1 VVAANRDEF
10 YGRPSLPAAFWPV
23 ASPDTP
29 KDASGN
35 DQPYLFA
42 GQDLVHGGTWMGIT
56 LSGRFAAV
64 TNYRQKT
71 DGGAEHRSRGIMVR
85 DFLTGEMSPLQYA
98 TDLLT
103 ERDSYGGFNLLL
115 KDASS
120 FWYCSNRSPD
130 PLPIQQGVHG
140 LSNHLLDTQWLKVK
154 MGKEGLRQLLEKG
167 LEVDPGLLFHVLK
180 DRTVASDGQLPD
192 TGYGI
197 ELERMLSST
206 FIVSPEYG
214 TRSSTVMLVGND
226 GNVTFVERNF
236 SGPDDP
242 GEESR
247 HTFSLSLTAE
257 T

>member
-1 VVAANRDEF
+1 
-10 YGRPSLPAAFWPV
+10 
-23 ASPDTP
+23 
-29 KDASGN
+29 
-35 DQPYLFA
+35 
-42 GQDLVHGGTWMGIT
+42 MGIT

-130 PLPIQQGVHG
+130 PLPVQPGVHG
-140 LSNHLLDTQWLKVK
+140 LSNHLLDTQWPKVK
-154 MGKEGLRQLLEKG
+154 MGKEGLGQLIGEEIEL
-167 LEVDPGLLFHVLK
+167 DPELLFPVLL
-180 DRTVASDGQLPD
+180 DRTGASDDQLPD
-192 TGYGI
+192 TGFGI
-197 ELERMLSST
+197 ELERMLSTT

-214 TRSSTVMLVGND
+214 TRSSTVMLVDID

-247 HTFSLSLTAE
+247 HTFSLSLPAE